1 MLVGA
6 FEIKIGVFLFRP
18 MGIDGVLD
26 HEGMGRAGIE
36 PDVEN
41 IGDLFVIVFVMLAEK
56 TRRGR

>member
-18 MGIDGVLD
+18 MGIDGIFD

-36 PDVEN
+36 PDIQNV
-41 IGDLFVIVFVMLAEK
+41 GDLLVI
-56 TRRGR
+56 RRS